1 MFFNIKMNSLK
12 TRLNITLSALI
23 IAVVAIIIMASIF
36 LFRVY
41 AEQTMIESEKSALS
55 DLFNKFDEFKEISRN
70 YGAIIST
77 HPEVVSAIES
87 RNANA
92 LLGSFKRATSGT
104 PFEFVTITDD
114 KGIVIARTHSS
125 SKNDDVTNQAN
136 VRSALQGIPFSAL
149 EPGSVV
155 KISARTG
162 YPVFN
167 AKGKV
172 VGVISVGFRA
182 DNIELLRKLKETF
195 SVESFIFYGK
205 DAQLS
210 TLVQNPEDLKHLS
223 IDDDTF
229 GLIQKSSASDSNMI
243 SKKLK
248 MLGKEYLCLYK
259 PVFGPDGKPFATV
272 LVACDTSKMNILIS
286 KILASSLCV
295 SALII
300 FISLILY
307 KRILNR
313 SLISPLSEIRD
324 LFRKFSEGELN
335 SKVSDGSITTAELRE
350 LTEMLEIFRRNIV
363 EVIESTVK
371 FAGTLADASSK
382 FEETSRSLAESTQSQ
397 SASIEQSSAA
407 LEEIAG
413 TTDNIASNAGDQAE
427 LADQTLKSMNELK
440 EMLASIIADINTAF
454 SLSDTT
460 DKEANKGSSLMQ
472 NAIDGMKEIRTSTEK
487 IAETVSVISD
497 ISDQVNLLSLNASI
511 EAARAG
517 EHGKGFAV
525 VAEEISKLA
534 EQTSASAKIISGLVT
549 SGINE
554 VQKGNDYVDATSQVL
569 TNIIENI
576 SRINDIIKK
585 VSREIAQQNTATES
599 VLGNAKKLSEM
610 ANSTSYATSEQMTTN
625 KEMIRTIDLIN
636 EMTQSVSSNSR
647 AIADMSVDLKHS
659 SDELKKHLEYFKI

>member
-1 MFFNIKMNSLK
+1 
-12 TRLNITLSALI
+12 
-23 IAVVAIIIMASIF
+23 
-36 LFRVY
+36 
-41 AEQTMIESEKSALS
+41 
-55 DLFNKFDEFKEISRN
+55 
-70 YGAIIST
+70 
-77 HPEVVSAIES
+77 
-87 RNANA
+87 
-92 LLGSFKRATSGT
+92 
-104 PFEFVTITDD
+104 
-114 KGIVIARTHSS
+114 
-125 SKNDDVTNQAN
+125 
-136 VRSALQGIPFSAL
+136 
-149 EPGSVV
+149 
-155 KISARTG
+155 
-162 YPVFN
+162 
-167 AKGKV
+167 
-172 VGVISVGFRA
+172 
-182 DNIELLRKLKETF
+182 
-195 SVESFIFYGK
+195 
-205 DAQLS
+205 
-210 TLVQNPEDLKHLS
+210 
-223 IDDDTF
+223 
-229 GLIQKSSASDSNMI
+229 
-243 SKKLK
+243 
-248 MLGKEYLCLYK
+248 
-259 PVFGPDGKPFATV
+259 
-272 LVACDTSKMNILIS
+272 MNILIS